1 MFVGFVFEQCNWKD
15 SQFQLWLQILF
26 RFLKRTK
33 NLFPIWTGYSLRSRY
48 GGRDVS
54 PTVCVGFFS
63 VPVIKIPQQKSK
75 LGKEGFVFSLWC
87 LRGQSIIVGEAWQ
100 PELWMSES
108 RDHISFPH
116 RKWGLWKVGQNY
128 KPTGPAPK
136 WPTSSGKAPQPPQ
149 TAPGTDPKAQHKRN
163 TKFDGLYGKNSSK
176 FNLA

>member
-54 PTVCVGFFS
+54 TTVCVGFFS
-63 VPVIKIPQQKSK
+63 VPVIKKIPQQKSK

-100 PELWMSES
+100 PELWVQKAETTFHSHTGS
-108 RDHISFPH
+108 GGCG
-116 RKWGLWKVGQNY
+116 KWGKTINLQDLPQSDALRPARLPSLPRQRLGQILKHSTNVIQ
-128 KPTGPAPK
+128 
-136 WPTSSGKAPQPPQ
+136 SS
-149 TAPGTDPKAQHKRN
+149 TACMARIQV
-163 TKFDGLYGKNSSK
+163 
-176 FNLA
+176 NLT